1 VTGGRGL
8 AAGCC
13 PAVRGLPDSA
23 PPQKARYAYSSV
35 RGTDG
40 DDTFAGSSNGHAV
53 LWRGGR
59 LVDLGVGDAVDVNR
73 TGAVVLP
80 LISAA

>member
-1 VTGGRGL
+1 MD
-8 AAGCC
+8 AAWPPDVVRPFAAC
-13 PAVRGLPDSA
+13 PIAHH
-23 PPQKARYAYSSV
+23 PQKARYAFSSV

-40 DDTFAGSSNGHAV
+40 DDTFAGSSNGPAV